1 MKDLPYITHD
11 LGARND
17 PKLLSLQMKMGG
29 QGLAIY
35 WCLVEMLWEQ
45 GGYLPTDYES
55 IAFALRWA
63 SAEDVQKVVEGFEL
77 FKWSDGQFWSE
88 SALARIGFKKAKS
101 DQGKNAARMRWQKDS
116 NADAMLTQCVGNA
129 DAMPIIN
136 KVINKEKKESN
147 NNIIN
152 MPPTA
157 ADLFEIF
164 FLELNFTDPAGE
176 VERFIEYYT
185 ERGWC
190 YQDGTGITDFD
201 RVARDWKPLKPGK
214 KVDAEALR
222 WYRSVYQAAKNRKE
236 GAPFLRVRTIRRKA
250 QNIALVYANEDDAR
264 AVAGFIMD
272 NDLAGDWKIDF
283 RLENK

>member
-17 PKLLSLQMKMGG
+17 PKLLSLQMRMGG

-45 GGYLPTDYES
+45 GGYLPLDYES
-55 IAFALRWA
+55 IAFSLRWA
-63 SAEDVQKVVEGFEL
+63 TPDEVQKVVEGFDL
-77 FKWSDGQFWSE
+77 FKSGEGRFWSE

-101 DQGKNAARMRWQKDS
+101 DQGKNAARMRWQRD
-116 NADAMLTQCVGNA
+116 GNA
-129 DAMPIIN
+129 DAMPMQCGSNAGAMPIN
-136 KVINKEKKESN
+136 KVINKESKKESN

-152 MPPTA
+152 TPLTA
-157 ADLFEIF
+157 AEVFEIF
-164 FLELNFTDPAGE
+164 FLELNFLDPQGE
-176 VERFIEYYT
+176 TERFLEYYT
-185 ERGWC
+185 ARDWC
-190 YQDGTGITDFD
+190 YQDGTMITDFD
-201 RVARDWKPLKPGK
+201 RAVRDWKPLKAGK
-214 KVDAEALR
+214 KVDTEALR
-222 WYRSVYQAAKNRKE
+222 WYRAVYQSAKNRKE

-272 NDLAGDWKIDF
+272 NDLAGDWKVEF
-283 RLENK
+283 RLETK